1 MKKSA
6 FLPLVSCLSFLFLI
20 SCQEDMDEAEAP
32 SPAVESS
39 LVPFKVEV
47 VPFNGTIDDIPSK
60 ESPFAR
66 VSCSLSSDQGCS
78 DVNADGIVDDFIRFC
93 TTYPYTPFF
102 TGTVVNYY
110 FFLTYYVDSDN
121 DINLDRYEDDIQA
134 QVDAVSAI
142 VGRPMFLVLGDVQS
156 WPCRDRQDNSGLI
169 KYTVYY

>member
-1 MKKSA
+1 MKK
-6 FLPLVSCLSFLFLI
+6 LVLLSPVLCLSFLLLT
-20 SCQEDMDEAEAP
+20 SCQEDLDEAAAP
-32 SPAVESS
+32 STTMENS
-39 LVPFKVEV
+39 LVPFKVEE
-47 VPFNGTIDDIPSK
+47 VPFDGTIEDLPSK

-78 DVNADGIVDDFIRFC
+78 DVNRDGIVDDFIRFC
-93 TTYPYTPFF
+93 TTYPYTPVFS
-102 TGTVVNYY
+102 GTVVNYY
-110 FFLTYYVDSDN
+110 FFLTYYVDSDS

-134 QVDAVSAI
+134 QVDAISAI